1 LTVAIACDNREFI
14 SDSMPPISDA
24 VLLHHRG
31 LIEQYM
37 LAHVGFGDVIKPL
50 ATARLDLP
58 LTGYA
63 FHPPG
68 PSIFAGFAGIA
79 ALLTPTGAP
88 PAWVAF
94 LDVRGRGLT
103 EDMLN
108 PLNNPLLRVGS
119 MTIDE
124 VVMLLDH
131 FAGGG
136 ALGARARMAHTR
148 LGTPTN
154 ASCIVYHGILELLL
168 NLEVFVI
175 VCPYRSAPI
184 RLLYQYYVICALL
197 VNEETATNARNRIL
211 LPGTPVHVLHTCVRT
226 IMHQCVSTGDG
237 LDRIERLAFVTS
249 LM

>member
-1 LTVAIACDNREFI
+1 
-14 SDSMPPISDA
+14 MPPILDA

-37 LAHVGFGDVIKPL
+37 LMYVSFGDMIKPH

-68 PSIFAGFAGIA
+68 PSIFNGFAGIA
-79 ALLTPTGAP
+79 ALLVGAF

-94 LDVRGRGLT
+94 LDERVRGLT
-103 EDMLN
+103 EDRLN

-131 FAGGG
+131 FTGDG
-136 ALGARARMAHTR
+136 ALGARARLAHIR

-184 RLLYQYYVICALL
+184 HLLYQYYVICALL
-197 VNEETATNARNRIL
+197 VSAETATDARNRIL
-211 LPGTPVHVLHTCVRT
+211 LPGTAVHVLHTWVQAM
-226 IMHQCVSTGDG
+226 MHQCVSTGDG
-237 LDRIERLAFVTS
+237 LDRIERLAFVICLS
-249 LM
+249 